1 VNESE
6 LSKLR
11 GVIGS
16 LQFAVTHTRP
26 DMAAK
31 LGEVQVQISKAV
43 LREAQETSDVRLCFH
58 SIPTDQLTHV
68 SFGDA

>member
-1 VNESE
+1 MNESE

-43 LREAQETSDVRLCFH
+43 LREAQETSDVHLCFH

>member
-1 VNESE
+1 MNESE